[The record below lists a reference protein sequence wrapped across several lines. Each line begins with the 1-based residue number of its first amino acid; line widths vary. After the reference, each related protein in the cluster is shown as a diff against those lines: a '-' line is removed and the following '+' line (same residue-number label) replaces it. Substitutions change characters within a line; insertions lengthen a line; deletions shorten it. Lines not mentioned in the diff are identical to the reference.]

1 MAAIIWMRKMHAI
14 AAILIVSL
22 SLLPLAS
29 ALSIGVSPATADLG
43 LVERGKSYL
52 VDFYLISDTEKD
64 LVVDLEARNF
74 GEEFLQ
80 FQGERRYRF
89 DPDEASQEDIIGWI
103 EFLENPA
110 VVPPKRFI
118 ANVGPTPV
126 SANKKLTFAVMI
138 PKDAEPGYHAAFIKA
153 VPRLKTYRGGL
164 GVGILAITDF
174 KVVFQV
180 PGKAVRSGYIV
191 GFSSQ
196 PVQEYFQMVNV
207 IFKNNGTVTIKA
219 TGEPVIV
226 YRNSSDTSDVFAS
239 RGVSGPVKPGEIAG
253 IPVFP
258 KSDDL
263 GLGVMDIYSKVNW
276 MTGETNRT
284 GKIAITGFVP
294 AQPPPEAEKREEP
307 WTYVLFLL
315 VIMLLFIAA
324 KKRRKK

>member
-1 MAAIIWMRKMHAI
+1 MPKQNIFAAALLFTLSI
-14 AAILIVSL
+14 APA
-22 SLLPLAS
+22 AA

-74 GEEFLQ
+74 GDEFLQ

-89 DPDEASQEDIIGWI
+89 DPNEASQEDIKGWI

-126 SANKKLTFAVMI
+126 SANKKLTFVVRI

-164 GVGILAITDF
+164 GIGILAITDF
-174 KVVFQV
+174 KVVFHI
-180 PGKAVRSGYIV
+180 PGRAVRSGYIV

-196 PVQEYFQMVNV
+196 PVQQYFQMINV
-207 IFKNNGTVTIKA
+207 MFKNNGTVTIKA
-219 TGEPVIV
+219 TGEPVII

-239 RGVSGPVKPGEIAG
+239 RGVSGPVKPGEIIG

-263 GLGVMDIYSKVNW
+263 GLGVMDIYSKVSW
-276 MTGETNRT
+276 ATGEDNRT

-294 AQPPPEAEKREEP
+294 AQPLPEAEKREEP
-307 WTYVLFLL
+307 WPFFLL
-315 VIMLLFIAA
+315 IIVLLFIVT
-324 KKRRKK
+324 RRVRKK